1 MRLFFAAWPPA
12 GAAKALVAWA
22 RDLARDCGGRPTREE
37 TVHLTLAFLGEADPD
52 VARANGRAVKAPA
65 LEFRIEQARYWAHN
79 RIVWAGP
86 REAPAALASLA
97 AALGEAGRFAAHVTL
112 IRKARPP
119 RVLPPPPMV
128 AWPVQEFVL
137 VRSTLAS
144 RGPDYEVL
152 ERFALG

>member
-22 RDLARDCGGRPTREE
+22 RDLTRDCGGRPTPEE
-37 TVHLTLAFLGEADPD
+37 TVHLTLAFLGEADAD
-52 VARANGRAVKAPA
+52 VARATGRAVKAPG

-79 RIVWAGP
+79 RIIWVGP
-86 REAPAALASLA
+86 REVPEALASLA
-97 AALGEAGRFAAHVTL
+97 AALGETGRFAAHVTL

-119 RVLPPPPMV
+119 RVLPPPPAV
-128 AWPVQEFVL
+128 AWPVREFVL
-137 VRSTLAS
+137 VRSRLGS
-144 RGPDYEVL
+144 RGADYEVL